1 LGKRENQQC
10 QLRAYAVVIAFA
22 AIAEMGQAQ
31 TFHPDIPRAWDDAM
45 GHVIRTV
52 GEYFVPLGAGQA
64 VMSVPGGVHF
74 GASDPRKD
82 GAAVPENPDFK

>member
-1 LGKRENQQC
+1 MNLQGALEAARFSKTTFDGCDVQMETRVSP
-10 QLRAYAVVIAFA
+10 AVIK
-22 AIAEMGQAQ
+22 ELQS
-31 TFHPDIPRAWDDAM
+31 M

-52 GEYFVPLGAGQA
+52 GEYYVPLGAGQA